1 MDSYVAN
8 LSKDFKL
15 KLTDSIWLLVLP
27 LQGDLLI
34 KTQEFISE
42 KFRSGILAPIKQKL
56 KVEVKKEGG
65 EEDEVE
71 VEYHGRK

>member
-1 MDSYVAN
+1 MS
-8 LSKDFKL
+8 
-15 KLTDSIWLLVLP
+15 SI
-27 LQGDLLI
+27 LQGELLI
-34 KTQEFISE
+34 ETQEFISE

-71 VEYHGRK
+71 VEYHGMDTLVYCII